1 MASDP
6 GSAFLHTESQRG
18 STPRLATN
26 IGCVNMTCEC
36 GENKW
41 KIDMDLEYC
50 IAILTCTKCGYSESL
65 YLENN
70 PEELKED

>member
-1 MASDP
+1 
-6 GSAFLHTESQRG
+6 
-18 STPRLATN
+18 
-26 IGCVNMTCEC
+26 MTCEC